1 MSHNTLHDRLED
13 LNNQNDITLATDQE
27 IIDSKQ
33 ALMDNNA
40 QYATLAN
47 DFYTDIEAL
56 KLVGTELIERTE
68 GMIDYIQQFNA
79 EAVEFSNRIDNMKA
93 IMQR

>member
-13 LNNQNDITLATDQE
+13 LNNQNDIIVATDQE
-27 IIDSKQ
+27 IIDSHA
-33 ALMDNNA
+33 ALQENNTS
-40 QYATLAN
+40 YAMLAN

-79 EAVEFSNRIDNMKA
+79 EAVEFSARIDNMKT